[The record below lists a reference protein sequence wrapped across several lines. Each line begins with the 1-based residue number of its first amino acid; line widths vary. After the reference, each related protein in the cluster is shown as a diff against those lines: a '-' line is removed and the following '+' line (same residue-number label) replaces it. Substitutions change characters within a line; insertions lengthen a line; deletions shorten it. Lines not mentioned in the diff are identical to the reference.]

1 MKNTEEFNQNVIS
14 KEAALHT
21 MHEGPDE
28 FGLCSIDGEVIDLDA
43 AMILANIECEVL
55 DLSGV
60 KRLSDEVVQYIA
72 LCRCDLI
79 FEDLEEIDEITASL
93 VVAKCHSIYLN
104 KLKHINHKV
113 AKILSSFEGE
123 AIEINGI
130 EEVGDDAAQFLSK
143 FSGQMKLNGL
153 RTLSDNSAEHFAN
166 YEGYYLEMRNLDT
179 NMLSQKTVDYLMSSR
194 HTIKLWF

>member
-21 MHEGPDE
+21 MHAGPDE
-28 FGLCSIDGEVIDLDA
+28 FGWCSIDGEVIDLDA

-72 LCRCDLI
+72 LCMCDLI
-79 FEDLEEIDEITASL
+79 FEDLEEIDEKTASL
-93 VVAKCHSIYLN
+93 LVVKCHSIYLN
-104 KLKHINHKV
+104 KLKHIDYKV

-130 EEVGDDAAQFLSK
+130 EEVGDDAAQFLPK
-143 FSGQMKLNGL
+143 FSGQMKLNVL

-179 NMLSQKTVDYLMSSR
+179 NMLSPETVDYLMSSR
-194 HTIKLWF
+194 HKIKLWF